1 MFFASSSIPWQ
12 TRVIYM
18 HFEVLFYVIKPSFLY
33 TFVGGGEPFPG
44 RLYNWSWR
52 LSSYVFD
59 EPAKSRNID

>member
-1 MFFASSSIPWQ
+1 
-12 TRVIYM
+12 M
-18 HFEVLFYVIKPSFLY
+18 HFEILLYVIWPSLLY